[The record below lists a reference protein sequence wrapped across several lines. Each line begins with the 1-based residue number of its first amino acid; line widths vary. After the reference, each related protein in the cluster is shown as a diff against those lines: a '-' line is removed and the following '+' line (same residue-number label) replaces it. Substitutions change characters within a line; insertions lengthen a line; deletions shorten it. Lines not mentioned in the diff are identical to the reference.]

1 MDYCLCHGK
10 EYLKTHLSTDGR
22 TLNPL
27 EEALS
32 LPQCIDLLVHHFH
45 NLGYLTSQ
53 ASTAEKQQVRE
64 ARLLGGG
71 RLPAIIHISIERRQ
85 NPLYD

>member
-1 MDYCLCHGK
+1 MDYCLCHGN

-45 NLGYLTSQ
+45 NLGFLTSQ
-53 ASTAEKQQVRE
+53 ASAAEKEQVRD
-64 ARLLGGG
+64 A
-71 RLPAIIHISIERRQ
+71 RLPAILAHISIARRQ
-85 NPLYD
+85 SPLYD

>member
-1 MDYCLCHGK
+1 MDYCLCHGN
-10 EYLKTHLSTDGR
+10 EYLKTHLSIDGR

-53 ASTAEKQQVRE
+53 ASTAEKEQVRE
-64 ARLLGGG
+64 ARLL
-71 RLPAIIHISIERRQ
+71 AIIAHISIARRQ

>member
-1 MDYCLCHGK
+1 MDYCLCHGN
-10 EYLKTHLSTDGR
+10 EYLKTHASTDGL

-32 LPQCIDLLVHHFH
+32 LPQCIDLLAHHFP

-53 ASTAEKQQVRE
+53 ALAAENSMSGKQ
-64 ARLLGGG
+64 GC
-71 RLPAIIHISIERRQ
+71 
-85 NPLYD
+85 